1 MWGLGIGQVAF
12 EVGTLSFAFSPPAE
26 SCPVSFQFL
35 DLQQVTSPLRTS
47 VFTSVNGANNSY
59 LVQLL

>member
-35 DLQQVTSPLRTS
+35 ALPVSSQ
-47 VFTSVNGANNSY
+47 Y
-59 LVQLL
+59 LVCIRGI